1 MWANLAD
8 DNKGTVKTSGSF
20 GGRGTYGPFLV
31 MLKADKQA
39 VLVRARGSFVHA
51 REEENQDVGRGV
63 SQAVLTCR

>member
-1 MWANLAD
+1 MWANLTD

-39 VLVRARGSFVHA
+39 VLVRAREVLLYTPEGIGSSCW
-51 REEENQDVGRGV
+51 EGG
-63 SQAVLTCR
+63 